1 MISKGVHSC
10 AIINIMLEILSSLS
24 STSGTILTWSTKKE
38 KCTLLVSPT
47 NVAFNDKL
55 AFLVSSKPLF
65 FCTLKCHFFF
75 IDSFTVKIRAI
86 LRQNSASS
94 QLLAFYCTDSKQN
107 IQCTFSTHYYCIT
120 DKLRGLKLESMRG
133 PHFEKRARGGQH
145 MEIKC
150 LLIFMFMRAVKTGQ
164 MGHMRPAGPWDHWIH
179 IFV

>member
-1 MISKGVHSC
+1 MCHHQHHAGNSV
-10 AIINIMLEILSSLS
+10 IIVIHIWNSPYLKY
-24 STSGTILTWSTKKE
+24 KKE

-107 IQCTFSTHYYCIT
+107 IQSTFSTHYYCFT
-120 DKLRGLKLESMRG
+120 DYLRGLKLESMRG
-133 PHFEKRARGGQH
+133 QHFEKRVRSGQH

-150 LLIFMFMRAVKTGQ
+150 LRQ
-164 MGHMRPAGPWDHWIH
+164 YSRY
-179 IFV
+179 